1 MPAPEIL
8 GQLLVRVIELEATAA
23 AVNNTVLLLAKS
35 IDERRDAQEA
45 LAHVIAGQ
53 ELVITVLLRLL
64 DAHGAVP
71 AQEAITALEGV
82 RETLSDENKKGPR
95 ATALDAQIEVL
106 KSLALGQHRTA
117 HQKH

>member
-53 ELVITVLLRLL
+53 ELVKPFSC
-64 DAHGAVP
+64 GC
-71 AQEAITALEGV
+71 
-82 RETLSDENKKGPR
+82 SM
-95 ATALDAQIEVL
+95 
-106 KSLALGQHRTA
+106 RTA
-117 HQKH
+117 QCPRKRR